1 MTLFTIG
8 HGLTPFPRFLAE
20 LDANGV
26 DLVVDVRFLP
36 RSARN
41 PAFSERNL
49 REQLGRRYVWDGAR
63 LGNPA
68 KFGEGSLDPALRETA
83 IAELERRIRA
93 GESVAIMCSEGKPD
107 KCHRSGIAAELA
119 LRGITVVDLIIPSR

>member
-1 MTLFTIG
+1 VFV
-8 HGLTPFPRFLAE
+8 AA
-20 LDANGV
+20 LDAWGI

-49 REQLGRRYVWDGAR
+49 RETLGSRYSWDGKR

-68 KFGEGSLDPALRETA
+68 KFGGVSIEPGSRAAGIDD
-83 IAELERRIRA
+83 LEHAIRA
-93 GESVAIMCSEGKPD
+93 GRTVAIMCSEGRPE

-119 LRGITVVDLIIPSR
+119 LRGMTVVDVIVSARSPGAAPVTRGTD